1 MHTYTLELAGAR
13 ITLELPDAL
22 PPRFVRVAVSA
33 HLATSSGGADDDL
46 ERFGQVLDEL
56 DVAALSHPEW
66 SHSAPELLEAT
77 ARSDD
82 GIDAALHLY
91 APRTPD
97 DPKPQPEPE
106 LAALRVLRE
115 RQEALA
121 AAAG

>member
-1 MHTYTLELAGAR
+1 MQTYTLELAGAR
-13 ITLELPDAL
+13 LTLELPDAI
-22 PPRFVRVAVSA
+22 PPTALHVTIGA
-33 HLATSSGGADDDL
+33 HLAKSSGGEHDDL
-46 ERFGQVLDEL
+46 ELFGRVLDEL